1 MECYDVLELVSSV
14 VDDRLE
20 ARLLEEFKIHTGV
33 CDICRNVYE
42 LELLTKKFAHS
53 TLKSYPAPGYLSEKI
68 VSQIINSSANKQVEK
83 KKTNWII
90 NFPKHLFIGT
100 TVVAAAILVIII
112 LSGSPHHL
120 HTSPNDNNII
130 HQAYNNYDAVM
141 QGKMIP
147 AFKTDDHSML
157 ANYFK
162 TSVDQPVDV
171 PSLNECLLKG
181 GAITEYSGKKLLH
194 LFYNRGE
201 CIIHCT
207 LVDLNIIQNETTFV
221 LPEGALDSIKKNGWY
236 FADGHKCCSVILW
249 VKNNTLI
256 AAAAALDRNQLF
268 AYLNE
273 SESLR

>member
-68 VSQIINSSANKQVEK
+68 VSQIINSSTNKQVEK

-90 NFPKHLFIGT
+90 NFPKHLFMGT
-100 TVVAAAILVIII
+100 TVVAAAILVIIL

-130 HQAYNNYDAVM
+130 HQAYNNFDAVK
-141 QGKMIP
+141 QGKIIP
-147 AFKTDDHSML
+147 AFKTDDRSVL
-157 ANYFK
+157 ADYFK
-162 TSVDQPVDV
+162 TSVDQPVDI

-181 GAITEYSGKKLLH
+181 GAVTEYSGKKLLH
-194 LFYNRGE
+194 LFYNHGE

-207 LVDLNIIQNETTFV
+207 LVDLNIIQNDTTFV
-221 LPEGALDSIKKNGWY
+221 LPEGTLDTIKKNGWY

-249 VKNNTLI
+249 VKNNTLFT
-256 AAAAALDRNQLF
+256 ATAELDRNQLF

>member
-1 MECYDVLELVSSV
+1 MECYEVLEHVSSV

-33 CDICRNVYE
+33 CDICRNIYE

-53 TLKSYPAPGYLSEKI
+53 TLKSYPVPGYLSEKI
-68 VSQIINSSANKQVEK
+68 VSQIISSTTNNQVEK
-83 KKTNWII
+83 KKPNWVI
-90 NFPKHLFIGT
+90 NFPKHLFIAT
-100 TVVAAAILVIII
+100 SVVAAAILIII
-112 LSGSPHHL
+112 LLSESSYHL
-120 HTSPNDNNII
+120 HTFPNDNNII
-130 HQAYNNYDAVM
+130 HQAYNNFDAVV

-147 AFKTDDHSML
+147 AFKTDDCSVL

-162 TSVDQPVDV
+162 TSVNQPVDI
-171 PSLNECLLKG
+171 PILSECLLKG
-181 GAITEYSGKKLLH
+181 GAVTEYSGKKLLH

-207 LVDLNIIQNETTFV
+207 LMDLNIIQNETTFV

-249 VKNNTLI
+249 VKNKTLI
-256 AAAAALDRNQLF
+256 TVTAELDRNQLF
-268 AYLNE
+268 AFLNE